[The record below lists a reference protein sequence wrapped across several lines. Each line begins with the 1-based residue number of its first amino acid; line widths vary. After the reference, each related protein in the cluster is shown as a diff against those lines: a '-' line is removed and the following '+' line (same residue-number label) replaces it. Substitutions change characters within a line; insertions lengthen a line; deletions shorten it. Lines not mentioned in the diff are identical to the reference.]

1 MLDNTL
7 LGVSP
12 PQKSLTNPCATLYLK
27 RTSVGPKLINTIVHI
42 KNLLQLKGIDEEEIE
57 EIFLQE
63 DEQRLKDVLEKANG
77 KEEFPIIFV
86 SDVYIGVGAFVFRS
100 DFLTIFQTPFYKHF
114 GIY

>member
-7 LGVSP
+7 FGASP

-63 DEQRLKDVLEKANG
+63 DEQRYKDVLEKANG

-86 SDVYIGVGAFVFRS
+86 SDVYIGVRTF
-100 DFLTIFQTPFYKHF
+100 IFQFTFLRHF
-114 GIY
+114 KLYFIDIGIY